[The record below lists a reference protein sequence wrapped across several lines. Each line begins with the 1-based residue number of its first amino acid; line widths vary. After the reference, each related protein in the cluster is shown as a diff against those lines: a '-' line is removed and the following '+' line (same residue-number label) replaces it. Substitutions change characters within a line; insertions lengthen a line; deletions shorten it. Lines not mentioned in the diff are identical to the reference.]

1 LTLSL
6 TIGTMIIYKGR
17 AYRFCG
23 ITPVSI
29 EPTNALLKDLRTGA
43 WSEVPA
49 AQLRAPTPS
58 SPEGTATRWRHP
70 LLAVALPAKGD
81 AGDSQR
87 D

>member
-6 TIGTMIIYKGR
+6 AIGTIVIYKGR

-29 EPTNALLKDLRTGA
+29 QPTNALLEDLRTGA

-49 AQLRAPTPS
+49 AQLRTPTPS
-58 SPEGTATRWRHP
+58 SPRA
-70 LLAVALPAKGD
+70 
-81 AGDSQR
+81 S
-87 D
+87 